1 MQRGVLAILAFC
13 LALCA
18 SQATAGD
25 LALSRRQATIL
36 SEDAVGQPYWRL
48 LSQCAGMFGAAS
60 NHFSATGDNT
70 KLDEATRTGVAM
82 LNSALD
88 RLATDR
94 RITRREALTI
104 AMGGVRVGRDQGT
117 ALWTGA
123 TPEREWLVMRSF
135 CLDIA
140 EAHAKIAS

>member
-13 LALCA
+13 LAL
-18 SQATAGD
+18 SAGPAAAAD
-25 LALSRRQATIL
+25 LALSRRQATVL

-82 LNSALD
+82 LNAALD
-88 RLATDR
+88 RLTSDR

-117 ALWTGA
+117 ALWAGA
-123 TPEREWLVMRSF
+123 TAEREWLVMQSF

-140 EAHAKIAS
+140 DAHAKVAS